1 MFEGRFIRFSVAS
14 MNQRKEAH
22 KRLWIRDRDSLG
34 NTVDHRLIEAA
45 HRVWERAR
53 LVVIR
58 YLGEDT
64 EAPDILEAAVDC
76 ASRVMGN
83 RQSIHFFEAYLL
95 RSVARESI
103 RRLRRNRR
111 IEYVDSADIE
121 RLAGAV
127 SADVERQLDDAKRI
141 EVFRA
146 CMDAR
151 GRTMYD
157 LRVLDFDWRLIASLT
172 GYADAHSAEV
182 QFRKKIDK
190 ALERFRAYHNSR
202 LKPQSSV

>member
-1 MFEGRFIRFSVAS
+1 MPATS
-14 MNQRKEAH
+14 MNQGNDVQT
-22 KRLWIRDRDSLG
+22 RLWIRDRDSLG
-34 NTVDHRLIEAA
+34 NMVDQRLIQAA

-58 YLGEDT
+58 YLAEDT
-64 EAPDILEAAVDC
+64 EAPEILEAAVDS
-76 ASRVMGN
+76 ASRVMSGSHCI
-83 RQSIHFFEAYLL
+83 QFAEAYLL

-103 RRLRRNRR
+103 RRLHKNQRV
-111 IEYVDSADIE
+111 EYVDRSDLE
-121 RLAGAV
+121 RLAGPS
-127 SADVERQLDDAKRI
+127 SANLDRQLDDAKRI

-146 CMDAR
+146 CMDDL

-157 LRVLDFDWRLIASLT
+157 LRVVNYSWRAIAKLT

-182 QFRKKIDK
+182 QFRKKFDK

-202 LKPQSSV
+202 LKPQ

>member
-1 MFEGRFIRFSVAS
+1 
-14 MNQRKEAH
+14 MNQGKDAQT
-22 KRLWIRDRDSLG
+22 RLWIRDRDSLG
-34 NTVDHRLIEAA
+34 NAVDHRLIEAA
-45 HRVWERAR
+45 HRVWDRAR

-58 YLGEDT
+58 YLAEDT
-64 EAPDILEAAVDC
+64 EAPEILEAAVDS

-83 RQSIHFFEAYLL
+83 SQSIQFFEAYLL
-95 RSVARESI
+95 RSVARESV
-103 RRLRRNRR
+103 RRLRRNQR
-111 IEYVDSADIE
+111 IEYVESADLE
-121 RLAGAV
+121 RLAGPV
-127 SADVERQLDDAKRI
+127 STDLDRQLDNAKRI

-146 CMDAR
+146 CMDEH

-157 LRVLDFDWRLIASLT
+157 LRVLDFDWQSIARLT

-190 ALERFRAYHNSR
+190 ALGRFRANHDSR